1 MDPKQTSPLG
11 APQVGGQEGQPV
23 QPTPV
28 VGDVS
33 GANSQAEAPASPA
46 PVFSTGTTQPAKM
59 AGDLG
64 AESLSTGAN
73 VSRTMD
79 SLNDT
84 NQSATGAPIFAKHKF
99 DKIEYATGDIL
110 LNKDDPKPKRR
121 FFGGSSAPRP
131 KSAAEISREAR
142 REAKRLRK
150 LNKSAG
156 AGSVIESTPA
166 TTPAPAEKPANP
178 NSSKT
183 TKILVGAVIGI
194 LVIVAGVLG
203 VIALTSG
210 NKKPSNK
217 PSNDVSTVA
226 SEEEIKT
233 AFSDYLSYL
242 FYGDN
247 VPSGDLLKNFEKT
260 WNVYQEGGWLYNEN
274 IEDTKNP
281 FYAEQILNESS
292 FNNSK
297 REEYFIELNNRWS
310 MFADIYSGELADDF
324 RMPDPQLY
332 FFDLARLGNLDNI
345 DIVNIYKSDG
355 TDTSKDVVLLA
366 YSTDSTDY
374 DIETYSES
382 KTTEGLSWL
391 NIVIEASNS
400 DCIADD
406 NTMTKCDITA
416 LTKYE
421 ENFISMEGARAVA
434 RNTRARLR
442 ENAVLFINEL
452 YTEVFKINENNG
464 QPVPSEE
471 SL

>member
-23 QPTPV
+23 QLTPA

-121 FFGGSSAPRP
+121 FFGGSSTPRP

-142 REAKRLRK
+142 REARRLRK

-156 AGSVIESTPA
+156 AGSVIESAPA

-203 VIALTSG
+203 VVALTGG

-217 PSNDVSTVA
+217 PSTQA
-226 SEEEIKT
+226 APSEEDAKE
-233 AFSDYLSYL
+233 AFSKYLSYL
-242 FYGDN
+242 FYG
-247 VPSGDLLKNFEKT
+247 
-260 WNVYQEGGWLYNEN
+260 
-274 IEDTKNP
+274 EDTKKISP
-281 FYAEQILNESS
+281 ASV
-292 FNNSK
+292 NN
-297 REEYFIELNNRWS
+297 
-310 MFADIYSGELADDF
+310 
-324 RMPDPQLY
+324 
-332 FFDLARLGNLDNI
+332 LGAYKIMNI
-345 DIVNIYKSDG
+345 GS
-355 TDTSKDVVLLA
+355 DTSKEKEYIANAIALYEDFSDIFSSTNFINYDLLSNYVSSQKNILMFYNEVINSEGN
-366 YSTDSTDY
+366 YSISEYLPIENKY
-374 DIETYSES
+374 DIFMEHGGIGSQYANMMSERDGMIAAAIADN
-382 KTTEGLSWL
+382 TTF
-391 NIVIEASNS
+391 N
-400 DCIADD
+400 CIAVV
-406 NTMTKCDITA
+406 NGRLDISNECYNSIVTSNA
-416 LTKYE
+416 DATNAIMSVE
-421 ENFISMEGARAVA
+421 EEIIEQVKSAKNSIPLDASEIYAELSNPSPNIDVAVMQNKQYSRGTYA
-434 RNTRARLR
+434 
-442 ENAVLFINEL
+442 
-452 YTEVFKINENNG
+452 
-464 QPVPSEE
+464 
-471 SL
+471 